1 MPVGKSH
8 FLCAVI
14 ALCLALSQQGFAQCS
29 SSVKLIKTTR
39 PTAQGHD
46 GKIEVKVVTN
56 GTFKLQLFYF
66 SFSEGENKLIQTLN
80 ESSSKTITLSDLSF
94 DIPYQVV
101 IEYDAEEKFI
111 CRKKIIETV
120 ILKDQN

>member
-8 FLCAVI
+8 FFCAVI
-14 ALCLALSQQGFAQCS
+14 ALCLAFSQQVHAQCA

-56 GTFKLQLFYF
+56 GTFKLQLF
-66 SFSEGENKLIQTLN
+66 SVSEAEPRLIKTLHDSN
-80 ESSSKTITLSDLSF
+80 SQSITFTDLTF
-94 DIPYQVV
+94 NIPYQIVV
-101 IEYDAEEKFI
+101 EYDSEEKFI
-111 CRKKIIETV
+111 CRKKIVETV